1 MFVFQVTNA
10 STEDLKV
17 PYMSDNCMSC
27 FCVWFNDLQIYKGE
41 LYKVQKAICV
51 STTNQQFGGLIQEM
65 LSCIVQI
72 HRGLRAQMQV
82 LKHLSEVESAT
93 QYPLELLSVNEQAV
107 LTDVYEY
114 IKKQPKGV
122 IIGNVEI

>member
-1 MFVFQVTNA
+1 
-10 STEDLKV
+10 
-17 PYMSDNCMSC
+17 
-27 FCVWFNDLQIYKGE
+27 
-41 LYKVQKAICV
+41 
-51 STTNQQFGGLIQEM
+51 M

-82 LKHLSEVESAT
+82 LKQLSEVESAT
-93 QYPLELLSVNEQAV
+93 KYPLELLSDVEQAV

-122 IIGNVEI
+122 IIGNVEIQDKQAHG